1 MTSNIFYLK
10 RIHSLNAAFT
20 NNVVMCAFFD
30 RGTRY
35 QIINHHLYRDV
46 DCMFPARCAGVEH
59 FIIEL
64 LPKLPDMELVINMR
78 DWPQVSKHFGPP
90 KPVFSF
96 SKVIIVNK
104 AHFL

>member
-1 MTSNIFYLK
+1 
-10 RIHSLNAAFT
+10 LNVTFT
-20 NNVVMCAFFD
+20 NNVVMYAFFD

-59 FIIEL
+59 FIIAL

-78 DWPQVSKHFGPP
+78 DWPQISKHFGPP

-96 SKVIIVNK
+96 SKVIIVYK
-104 AHFL
+104 THFL